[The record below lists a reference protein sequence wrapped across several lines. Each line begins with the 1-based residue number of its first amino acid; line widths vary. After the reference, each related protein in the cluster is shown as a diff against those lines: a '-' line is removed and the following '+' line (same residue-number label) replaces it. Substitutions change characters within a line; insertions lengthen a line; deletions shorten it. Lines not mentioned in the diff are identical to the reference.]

1 MCGPQSEWGY
11 GWEKKEKERAEG
23 TGKARDLLLA
33 ECASIAFLI
42 SDHIVIV
49 PEMVSRQKR
58 LPS

>member
-49 PEMVSRQKR
+49 PEMVKN
-58 LPS
+58 